1 MSGTKVGRHRLP
13 ALPGVGTRHLHF
25 TISGRFGQSC
35 DGLDRLHLHIGLWL
49 IAVQESVAMKHIR
62 GNNPR
67 FKKLAFIVAFAV
79 ALLASMAAAGPASAS
94 GWGHRTWE
102 VLVGSESHDQEI
114 QGMAFLPSEIF
125 INEGDTIKWEANAA
139 EIHTV
144 TFLASGQPLEP
155 FNPFDE
161 NELLK
166 RGGDSYDGHS
176 YYNSGILA
184 NVDVPGFP
192 DATSYSLAFPRE
204 GDFTYYCLV
213 HGDVMKGTVHVREQ
227 GTEYPYSQAD
237 YNRSS
242 RAEARS
248 ILRDGHEL
256 DQELADQAS
265 NHRVLAG
272 SDDGV
277 AMVMRFVRPIVT
289 VHVGD
294 TVVFANTGMGAPH
307 TVTFGTEPAN
317 VFAPS
322 GTPANFTGGD
332 LNSGIIPPGGEFTV
346 KFQAKG
352 TFKYI
357 CALHDYMG
365 MVGKVKVVD

>member
-1 MSGTKVGRHRLP
+1 
-13 ALPGVGTRHLHF
+13 
-25 TISGRFGQSC
+25 
-35 DGLDRLHLHIGLWL
+35 
-49 IAVQESVAMKHIR
+49 MKHIW
-62 GNNPR
+62 GINPR
-67 FKKLAFIVAFAV
+67 SKKLALIVAFAV
-79 ALLASMAAAGPASAS
+79 ALLAPMAAAVPASA
-94 GWGHRTWE
+94 GAWGHRTWL
-102 VLVGSESHDQEI
+102 VQVGSESRDQEI
-114 QGMAFLPSEIF
+114 QGMSFLPSEIF
-125 INEGDTIKWEANAA
+125 INEQDTITWEANSA

-144 TFLASGQPLEP
+144 TFLASGQALEP
-155 FNPFDE
+155 FNPFSND
-161 NELLK
+161 ELLK

-192 DATSYSLAFPRE
+192 DARDYSLKFPSE

-213 HGDVMKGTVHVREQ
+213 HGEMMKGTVHVRGQ

-248 ILRDGHEL
+248 ILRDGREL
-256 DQELADQAS
+256 DAELAEQAT
-265 NHRVLAG
+265 NHRVIAG
-272 SDDGV
+272 GDDGV
-277 AMVMRFVRPIVT
+277 AMVMRFVRPTVT
-289 VHVGD
+289 VHVGE

-307 TVTFGTEPAN
+307 TVTFGAEPAN

-322 GTPANFTGGD
+322 GTPTNFTGGD
-332 LNSGIIPPGGEFTV
+332 LNSGIIPPGGEFAVTF
-346 KFQAKG
+346 KTEG
-352 TFKYI
+352 TFDYI

>member
-1 MSGTKVGRHRLP
+1 
-13 ALPGVGTRHLHF
+13 
-25 TISGRFGQSC
+25 
-35 DGLDRLHLHIGLWL
+35 
-49 IAVQESVAMKHIR
+49 MKHIR

-79 ALLASMAAAGPASAS
+79 ALLASAASAVPASAD
-94 GWGHRTWE
+94 GWGHRTWQ
-102 VLVGSESHDQEI
+102 VQVGSESRDQEI

-125 INEGDTIKWEANAA
+125 INKGDSIKWEANAA

-144 TFLASGQPLEP
+144 TFLASGQSLQ
-155 FNPFDE
+155 PFDPFS
-161 NELLK
+161 NDELLK

-192 DATSYSLAFPRE
+192 DARNYTLAFPRK

-213 HGDVMKGTVHVREQ
+213 HGEMMKGLVHVREQ
-227 GTEYPYSQAD
+227 GTHYPYSQAD
-237 YNRSS
+237 YDK
-242 RAEARS
+242 AAKAQERS
-248 ILRDGHEL
+248 IIRDGQKL
-256 DQELADQAS
+256 DASLAKQAS

-272 SDDGV
+272 GDDGV
-277 AMVMRFVRPIVT
+277 AMVMRFVRPTVT

-307 TVTFGTEPAN
+307 TVTFGAEPAN
-317 VFAPS
+317 VFVPS
-322 GTPANFTGGD
+322 GDPSHFSGGN
-332 LNSGIIPPGGEFTV
+332 LNSGIILPGKDFTV

-352 TFKYI
+352 TFEYI

-365 MVGKVKVVD
+365 MVGKVRVVG